1 MEASTSSAVAPVSAS
16 AVEAVRLTVVV
27 PVDVMS
33 VCSIYDAAL
42 SLLSMRVWVEE
53 MAVPLLRR
61 TASAFTA
68 EPGGGLSTAVTRYV
82 PGVTSVNVPALWVIE
97 PTAARRRSGRKSACW
112 PRRSESLQR
121 RQTHRPREP
130 RRRQGRLRL
139 SPPSR
144 QPGLAAPASP
154 VRPERLA
161 DLSRP
166 VAPCG
171 PVAPMEPAAP

>member
-68 EPGGGLSTAVTRYV
+68 ESGGGLSTAVTRYV
-82 PGVTSVNVPALWVIE
+82 PGVTSVNVPALWVIA
-97 PTAARRRSGRKSACW
+97 PTGCTAKVGKEIGVLAAAV
-112 PRRSESLQR
+112 
-121 RQTHRPREP
+121 REP
-130 RRRQGRLRL
+130 
-139 SPPSR
+139 STPPN
-144 QPGLAAPASP
+144 A
-154 VRPERLA
+154 
-161 DLSRP
+161 
-166 VAPCG
+166 
-171 PVAPMEPAAP
+171 